1 MADEGFQDNFNRWWS
16 HGSTSSN
23 CVATMLH
30 KKYTP
35 RIFGQNQGGASPV
48 TEVLPPAFW
57 AKERYDVPQ
66 VVAWSNNGFQASA
79 VQPIHTAVSTNTGG
93 SLNTLAELSKQFR
106 SDQPKYLV
114 ANLNCSGFEQKP
126 GETQRVLYTKQSLA
140 DFRWT
145 MRPTAEG
152 SQECNLMIFLE
163 GVPIGSDTPGQM
175 QI

>member
-57 AKERYDVPQ
+57 AKERYYYTLLQSYPEQ
-66 VVAWSNNGFQASA
+66 LEKFHRCINNYYRTRAENI
-79 VQPIHTAVSTNTGG
+79 PINP
-93 SLNTLAELSKQFR
+93 SLT
-106 SDQPKYLV
+106 D
-114 ANLNCSGFEQKP
+114 LNSIIE
-126 GETQRVLYTKQSLA
+126 
-140 DFRWT
+140 
-145 MRPTAEG
+145 
-152 SQECNLMIFLE
+152 
-163 GVPIGSDTPGQM
+163 
-175 QI
+175 